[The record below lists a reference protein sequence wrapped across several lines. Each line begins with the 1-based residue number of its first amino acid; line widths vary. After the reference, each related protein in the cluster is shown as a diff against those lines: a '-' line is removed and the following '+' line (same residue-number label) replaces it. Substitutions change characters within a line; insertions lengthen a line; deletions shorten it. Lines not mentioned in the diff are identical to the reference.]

1 MSVNS
6 IAPVTGAWHVQD
18 VTFGDIRYPYY
29 LGRDCLDRI
38 AWHLGA
44 LDTDRFLVISD
55 ETVLGLHGDRLV
67 AELSRYAP
75 VTTFG
80 QPPGEEL
87 KSLTALATHLDG
99 AIAAGASRRSVV
111 VAFGGGVPGNLA
123 GLLAGLLFRGVRL
136 AHVPTSTVA
145 AMDSTLSLKQ
155 AVNSSRGKNHIGMY
169 HVPCG
174 VFTDVDLL
182 RTLPERQ
189 LRSGLGEGVKNCL
202 AIRPAAIPRML
213 SVLSDDR
220 ASAESLLWLLD
231 ESLKAKTQVMAADA
245 KEQSSGLVL
254 EYGHTVGHAVELC
267 DHRRRGVA
275 GVSHGEAVA
284 IGMRAAARISAA
296 LGGLSAGD
304 VARHDQLVAALG
316 GPYDIPAGLE
326 LDELLQVI
334 LADNKRGYLSLTEDE
349 VAMVLLAEP
358 GRPLTTQGQPLVA
371 VHRDLVADAIRSL
384 LSVST
389 SGKARDDV

>member
-1 MSVNS
+1 VSVNTV
-6 IAPVTGAWHVQD
+6 APVSGAWSVQD
-18 VTFGDIRYPYY
+18 VAFGDVRYPYH
-29 LGRDCLDRI
+29 LGQDCLDRI

-44 LDTDRFLVISD
+44 LDTDRFLVVSD

-80 QPPGEEL
+80 QRPGEEL
-87 KSLTALATHLDG
+87 KSLTALSAHLDG

-123 GLLAGLLFRGVRL
+123 GLMAGLLYRGVRL
-136 AHVPTSTVA
+136 AHVPTTTVA

-182 RTLPERQ
+182 RTLPGRE
-189 LRSGLGEGVKNCL
+189 LRSGLGEGTKNCL
-202 AIRPAAIPRML
+202 AIRPSSISRML
-213 SVLSDDR
+213 QVLGGNR
-220 ASAESLLWLLD
+220 GSADSLLWLLD
-231 ESLKAKTQVMAADA
+231 ESLQAKTQVMAADA
-245 KEQSSGLVL
+245 KEQSGGLVL

-267 DHRRRGVA
+267 DHRRRGAA

-284 IGMRAAARISAA
+284 IGMRAAARVSAA
-296 LGGLSAGD
+296 LGVLSEAD
-304 VARHDQLVAALG
+304 VALHDTLVAALG

-326 LDELLQVI
+326 LDELMHVV
-334 LADNKRGYLSLTEDE
+334 LADNKRGYLDLAAHE

-358 GRPLTTQGQPLVA
+358 GRPLCSQSQPLVP
-371 VHRDLVADAIRSL
+371 VHRDVVADAIRAL
-384 LSVST
+384 LPAT
-389 SGKARDDV
+389 PGGTR